1 MSAHISGYNPLALQ
15 EHPFWWDTVDL
26 DAAAGDAG
34 DLLPHTSDVVV
45 IGAGYT
51 GLSAARAMAKRGA
64 VVSVFERDRLGAG
77 ASSRNA
83 GQVLTGLKLDAA
95 TLVKRCGAARARQ
108 LFDASLD
115 SIAQL
120 ERIITDNRIDCEFTR
135 CGHVQA
141 AWKRSHF
148 EAMRHEQRVL
158 ANTLGHRVE
167 LVGKDAQQ
175 SEIGATRYFGLLVDP
190 ASASVNPAKYVAG
203 LARAARCAGAR
214 IDVHTSVVRLE
225 RSNTGWLVET
235 SRGITKARDVVVA
248 TDAYVSS
255 LTPALQRRIVPV
267 GSYVIA
273 TEPLAAD
280 TIGRLLPR
288 GRMAFDSKHFL
299 YYFRATSDRRLLFG
313 GRAEFGTPSV
323 EQTRRAA
330 EILRTGMVDV
340 FPELRHTRIDYAWSG
355 LVGMTR
361 DQLPHAGRLDGLFYA
376 CGYSGH
382 GIAMATTLGDALGRR
397 LAGEPV
403 KHALLDDALPAVP
416 LHFGKP
422 WFLPIAGAYFRLK
435 DWTS

>member
-1 MSAHISGYNPLALQ
+1 M
-15 EHPFWWDTVDL
+15 
-26 DAAAGDAG
+26 
-34 DLLPHTSDVVV
+34 
-45 IGAGYT
+45 
-51 GLSAARAMAKRGA
+51 AARGA
-64 VVSVFERDRLGAG
+64 IVTVLERDRVGAG

-83 GQVLTGLKLDAA
+83 GQVLTGVKLDAA
-95 TLVKRCGAARARQ
+95 TLVKRYGAARARQ

-120 ERIITDNRIDCEFTR
+120 ERLVTEDRIDCEFTR
-135 CGHVQA
+135 CGHLQA
-141 AWKRSHF
+141 ACKPSHF
-148 EAMRHEQRVL
+148 EAMRDEQRVL
-158 ANTLGHRVE
+158 ATTFGHRVE
-167 LVGKDAQQ
+167 LIGKDAQS
-175 SEIGATRYFGLLVDP
+175 SEIGTTRYFGVLVDP

-203 LARAARCAGAR
+203 LAQAARRAGAR
-214 IDVHTSVVRLE
+214 IDVHTSVLRLD
-225 RSNTGWLVET
+225 RNTPGWLIET
-235 SRGITKARDVVVA
+235 NRGTTKARDVVLA

-255 LTPALQRRIVPV
+255 LTPGLQRRIVPV

-299 YYFRATSDRRLLFG
+299 YYFRMTADRRLLFG

-323 EQTRRAA
+323 EKTRRAA

-340 FPELRHTRIDYAWSG
+340 FPELRPARIDYAWSG

-361 DQLPHAGRLDGLFYA
+361 DQLPHAGRLGGLFYA

-382 GIAMATTLGDALGRR
+382 GIAMATTLGDAIGR
-397 LAGEPV
+397 LVAGEPV
-403 KHALLDDALPAVP
+403 QHPLLDDALPAVP